1 MSQEKEPVMNEASPE
16 NRSKGQD
23 TVKKSAVNLHNAR
36 FELSAVSSVQF
47 PAGGLPEAAFA
58 GRSNVG
64 KSSIINTLLNRKGLA
79 RVGATPGK
87 TREINFYNIDGAF
100 YLVDLPGY
108 GYASVSKTQK
118 TAWNKFIE
126 VYLNSRSQLG
136 LIILMVDIR
145 HEPSADDK
153 LMHEWILSNGAP
165 YLAVAAKSDKLP
177 RSQVNKRLGE
187 IRKALGMA
195 ENALLLPFSA
205 QTGQGREEIWQ
216 VIRHQLKV

>member
-1 MSQEKEPVMNEASPE
+1 MD
-16 NRSKGQD
+16 QD
-23 TVKKSAVNLHNAR
+23 KKQAVNLHNAR
-36 FELSAVSSVQF
+36 FELSAVSPVQF
-47 PAGGLPEAAFA
+47 PAEGLPEAAFA

-87 TREINFYNIDGAF
+87 TREINFYNIDEAF

-118 TAWNKFIE
+118 TAWNRFIE
-126 VYLNSRSQLG
+126 LYLNSRSQLK
-136 LIILMVDIR
+136 LVILMVDIR
-145 HEPSADDK
+145 HEPSADDR
-153 LMHEWILSNGAP
+153 LMHEWILGNGVP

-187 IRKALGMA
+187 IRKELGIK
-195 ENALLLPFSA
+195 EEVPLLPFSA

-216 VIRHQLKV
+216 VIRRQVGV